1 MFFPLRINE
10 SACSQRARHVTKTE
24 FGKQMKRTRAREHVP
39 GHDLLK

>member
-1 MFFPLRINE
+1 MFSKRTSRN
-10 SACSQRARHVTKTE
+10 QNKE